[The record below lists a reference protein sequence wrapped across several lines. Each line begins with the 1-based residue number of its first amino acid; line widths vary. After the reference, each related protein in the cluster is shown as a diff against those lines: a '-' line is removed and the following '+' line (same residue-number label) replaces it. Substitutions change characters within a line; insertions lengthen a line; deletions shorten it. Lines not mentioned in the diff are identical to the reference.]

1 MYLKIIL
8 CINIMCDTIEK
19 RGRKKKY
26 NSEEEFLEN
35 RREACRIRKF
45 LKFYETKYKIKL
57 RPDQIEEA
65 KKHRKTIL
73 QALPILDFLNS
84 LEIIE

>member
-1 MYLKIIL
+1 MSDAIV
-8 CINIMCDTIEK
+8 NEFVEK

-26 NSEEEFLEN
+26 ATEEEFIEH

-45 LKFYETKYKIKL
+45 LKFYETKYKIRL
-57 RPDQIEEA
+57 QPEQIDLA

-73 QALPILDFLNS
+73 LALPILDFINS